1 MNACGCNKTNNIPCS
16 HGVNQSKTFVARC
29 NSCNTN
35 PPHYN
40 PLFPRRTPCSPIDSK
55 PWEYTPSRQY
65 PAPVLCDCQ
74 SVMHNT
80 DNSCLFISSPRQEP
94 YFGTLKIINAVPVK
108 HNQMTYVKYSDG
120 RYDLIA
126 NGYIPDNKYITNNGP
141 KCVPCDDIRGN
152 ITNSE
157 GMDVLN
163 FQFNNSDTG
172 ATF

>member
-1 MNACGCNKTNNIPCS
+1 MNVCGCNKTNNIPCS

-40 PLFPRRTPCSPIDSK
+40 PLFPRRTPCGPIDSK

-108 HNQMTYVKYSDG
+108 HNQMTYGKYSDG
-120 RYDLIA
+120 PHDLIA
-126 NGYIPDNKYITNNGP
+126 KGYIPDNK
-141 KCVPCDDIRGN
+141 
-152 ITNSE
+152 
-157 GMDVLN
+157 
-163 FQFNNSDTG
+163 
-172 ATF
+172 